1 MENRTFYFAPLEG
14 ITDYIYRNTYHRLFE
29 PMDAYFIPFL
39 TPDKNGKL
47 SRRQRRD
54 VLPENNEG
62 LHVIPQILTNKEEEF
77 GPLLEVFDLYPI
89 SELII
94 HPRTA
99 KEFYTGTVHWEIYR
113 FAREKSSLPLC
124 YNGDLFTLEEY
135 EAWDYAFPKSR
146 AVMFGRGVL
155 GDPLLLSRIRRTKGK
170 TATWEDLQYELYVA
184 YQKEIGNEQHVLS
197 RLKEFWTYRALCRP
211 EEREK
216 IRQIYRTETLQEY
229 AKRLHF

>member
-77 GPLLEVFDLYPI
+77 LNGARQLEELGYREVNLNLGCPSRCVVSKGRGRI
-89 SELII
+89 SGRCGE
-94 HPRTA
+94 A
-99 KEFYTGTVHWEIYR
+99 KKVSGY
-113 FAREKSSLPLC
+113 
-124 YNGDLFTLEEY
+124 DLFRDEDEDFYKNTD
-135 EAWDYAFPKSR
+135 W
-146 AVMFGRGVL
+146 GRGSGGVRSAF
-155 GDPLLLSRIRRTKGK
+155 GSI
-170 TATWEDLQYELYVA
+170 
-184 YQKEIGNEQHVLS
+184 
-197 RLKEFWTYRALCRP
+197 
-211 EEREK
+211 
-216 IRQIYRTETLQEY
+216 
-229 AKRLHF
+229 